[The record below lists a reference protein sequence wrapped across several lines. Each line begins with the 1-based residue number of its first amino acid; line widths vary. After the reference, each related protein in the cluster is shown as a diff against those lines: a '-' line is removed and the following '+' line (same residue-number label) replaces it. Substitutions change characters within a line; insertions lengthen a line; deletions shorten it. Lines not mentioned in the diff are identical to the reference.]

1 MLASETDRQ
10 QDRNVVSIL
19 VPTYER
25 PECKMR
31 FKGAKEEE
39 ETCMSKGEQGRRE
52 GYWQVTFDQG
62 ASFSSFFGG
71 RGRERKREEGIV

>member
-1 MLASETDRQ
+1 
-10 QDRNVVSIL
+10 
-19 VPTYER
+19 
-25 PECKMR
+25 MR

-39 ETCMSKGEQGRRE
+39 ETCLSKGGEKRRRE

-71 RGRERKREEGIV
+71 RERERKREEGIV